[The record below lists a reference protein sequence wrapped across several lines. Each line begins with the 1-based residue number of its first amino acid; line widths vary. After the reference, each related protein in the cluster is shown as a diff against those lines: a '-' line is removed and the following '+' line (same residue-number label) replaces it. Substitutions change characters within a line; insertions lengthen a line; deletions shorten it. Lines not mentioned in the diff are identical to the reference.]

1 MEHIGGVK
9 RETNVFQVC
18 PVTDRE
24 ILRAIGR
31 NARQARLKAGMTQEC
46 LAELAGIHWKTLG
59 RIERGE
65 FPFAVTT
72 LARLAQYLKVSPNRL
87 LEGMPSPDPRRV
99 ARITKA
105 LARKRRPR
113 KTKAN

>member
-1 MEHIGGVK
+1 MEHIGGVNS
-9 RETNVFQVC
+9 EVIVFQLC

-24 ILRAIGR
+24 ILRIIGG
-31 NARQARLKAGMTQEC
+31 AVRQARLNAGLTQEC
-46 LAELAGIHWKTLG
+46 LAELTGVHWKTLG

-72 LARLAQYLKVSPNRL
+72 FARLTQYLEVSPNRL
-87 LEGMPSPDPRRV
+87 LDGLPPPDPRRL

-105 LARKRRPR
+105 LTRKRRPR
-113 KTKAN
+113 KSV